1 MTSTTSMG
9 PDHLTDSKFRQCF
22 NSMRLSGE
30 MCDVDIVVEGREF
43 PAHKLILS
51 GCSPYFR
58 GMFRAGNF
66 DESSSQRISIDPK
79 GELGIRA
86 EAVEELIKYV
96 YTGHVEITGQNVI
109 DLIRAADLLEL
120 AEVKNETLKVNERKT
135 VTL

>member
-1 MTSTTSMG
+1 MG
-9 PDHLTDSKFRQCF
+9 PDHLTDAKFRQCF

-43 PAHKLILS
+43 SAHKLILS

-86 EAVEELIKYV
+86 EAVGKLRPSYSDRRWTRVGDFWIYPTCSLLRVLEV
-96 YTGHVEITGQNVI
+96 
-109 DLIRAADLLEL
+109 LEL
-120 AEVKNETLKVNERKT
+120 
-135 VTL
+135 